1 MTIPEYRGKGIY
13 PQVLNYITYSCGR
26 DTKFYMLVNPTNES
40 SIKGI
45 KKANFKFCGK
55 VIVTKLKQY
64 QKIEN

>member
-1 MTIPEYRGKGIY
+1 MWGG
-13 PQVLNYITYSCGR
+13 

-55 VIVTKLKQY
+55 VIATKLRQY
-64 QKIEN
+64 KKIEN